1 MGDIMESRLE
11 RNKKR
16 KKEYGK
22 RIFKLVIILVMTFI
36 FTQLVYEVNETIIE
50 LNVLDNTKIFAVD
63 LTNTSLTIL
72 GKTYNLK

>member
-1 MGDIMESRLE
+1 MESRLE

-16 KKEYGK
+16 KKENVK
-22 RIFKLVIILVMTFI
+22 RIFKLLIILVMTFI

-63 LTNTSLTIL
+63 LPNTSLTIL

>member
-1 MGDIMESRLE
+1 MESRLE

-16 KKEYGK
+16 KKENVK
-22 RIFKLVIILVMTFI
+22 RIFKLLIILVMTFI

>member
-16 KKEYGK
+16 KKENGK
-22 RIFKLVIILVMTFI
+22 RIFKLLIILVMTFI

>member
-16 KKEYGK
+16 KKENGK